1 MRMNGRKKPIT
12 TTSGQQGHG
21 DIPDTGSTGSVNSP
35 FRKRLSFRLTRNTVL
50 LAMLLGLALNLVQVG
65 HEFFQAREAM
75 DEDIQALLE
84 ISRSPASQI
93 AYNIDARLAEEL
105 LAGLLKHPAIID
117 ARIVDPE
124 NRTLAAASRTSNQSS
139 YRWLSDLLFG
149 PIRFYSTNLRVPQL
163 EDIALGELAV
173 TIDTYHYGT
182 NFLDRAG
189 YTIASGFIKSLVLSV
204 MLLFVFY
211 FVLTKP
217 MLRVIEGLREV
228 SPKTPEKARLPV
240 PASHEED
247 EIGLMVAIINRH
259 LDTIDASLEKLRL
272 AEGEMKNYSI
282 KLEREVEDRTR
293 EISDKNLALQRGNR
307 ALIRAKEDAVRRARS
322 RANFL
327 ASMSHEIRTP
337 LNGVLGMLGL
347 TLEGDLDQAQRNRL
361 EIALSAGQSL
371 LGLLNDILD
380 ISKVEAGKL
389 ELEVIPF
396 DLGSLV
402 EECATLHAQQAHRE
416 SIEVVTELDPA
427 LPASLIGD
435 PTRTR
440 QIINNLLGNAIKFT
454 EIGEVRIQARYQND
468 QVHLDVVDTGI
479 GMSPRSLD
487 RIFSP
492 FSQAEVDT
500 ARRYGGTGLG
510 LALCRQLVERMHGQI
525 NVESEEGRGT
535 HFSVILPLPVNPD
548 ATALPKPLPADLRRR
563 GVCFGLSRAHPHRLP
578 IERHLLAWGVPVSD
592 WAEEQD
598 PPPDS
603 PPVLIIDATD
613 QDALARAHKWPA
625 EAVLVL
631 ANGDWHSI
639 PEHWPRL
646 ALPLRRDDLR
656 QCLHSLSNSEETA
669 TPPPILV
676 APETAPPAGVRL
688 LLVEDNRVNQMVA
701 SGMLRKLGYEV
712 DLEENGERA
721 LEALRR
727 NHYEAVLMDCQ
738 MPVMDGYEATRRI
751 RNNPAWKTLPVIA
764 VTANV
769 MQGDREECL
778 NAGMNDYITKP
789 FDRQGLKAVIDRWTN
804 RRPQAD

>member
-1 MRMNGRKKPIT
+1 MGDGATST
-12 TTSGQQGHG
+12 TGTG
-21 DIPDTGSTGSVNSP
+21 DTVSSP

-50 LAMLLGLALNLVQVG
+50 LAMALGLVLNLIQVTQ
-65 HEFFQAREAM
+65 EFFHARQAM
-75 DEDIQALLE
+75 DEDIRALLE
-84 ISRSPASQI
+84 ISHSPASQI

-105 LAGLLKHPAIID
+105 LTGLLKHPAIVD

-124 NRTLAAASRTSNQSS
+124 NRTLAAVSEASNASS
-139 YRWLSDLLFG
+139 YRWLSDLLFA

-182 NFLDRAG
+182 NFLNRAG
-189 YTIASGFIKSLVLSV
+189 YTIASGFIKSLALSV

-240 PASHEED
+240 PPSHDED
-247 EIGLMVAIINRH
+247 EIGQMVSIINRH
-259 LDTIDASLEKLRL
+259 LDTIDASLDTLRL
-272 AEGEMKNYSI
+272 AEGEIKNYSI

-322 RANFL
+322 RASFL

-347 TLEGDLDQAQRNRL
+347 TLEGDLEPAQRTRL
-361 EIALSAGQSL
+361 EIAHSAGRSL

-396 DLGSLV
+396 DLRALI
-402 EECATLHAQQAHRE
+402 EESATLHAQQAHRE
-416 SIEVVTELDPA
+416 GIEVVVDLDPA
-427 LPASLIGD
+427 LPPSLLGD

-454 EIGEVRIQARYQND
+454 DQGEVRIQARYQDD

-479 GMSPRSLD
+479 GMSPQSLT

-492 FSQAEVDT
+492 FSQAESTT

-525 NVESEEGRGT
+525 NVESEQGRGT
-535 HFSVILPLPVNPD
+535 HFTVVLPLPVNPGPAAD
-548 ATALPKPLPADLRRR
+548 AGALPSELLRR
-563 GVCFGLSRAHPHRLP
+563 GVWIALPRAHAHRLP
-578 IERHLLAWGVPVSD
+578 IERQLSYWGMPLSRWPEDDRPV
-592 WAEEQD
+592 AGEI
-598 PPPDS
+598 
-603 PPVLIIDATD
+603 PVLVIDASD
-613 QDALARAHKWPA
+613 QHGLDLASTWRSDS
-625 EAVLVL
+625 VLVL
-631 ANGDWHSI
+631 TRDDWQEQGHG
-639 PEHWPRL
+639 WQRL
-646 ALPLRRDDLR
+646 ALPLRQGELR
-656 QCLHSLSNSEETA
+656 RCLLNLTDESTA
-669 TPPPILV
+669 EPPAAERPVL
-676 APETAPPAGVRL
+676 ASQPAPPVRL

-701 SGMLRKLGYEV
+701 SGMLQKLGYEV
-712 DLEENGERA
+712 DLAENGERA
-721 LEALRR
+721 LEALDR
-727 NHYEAVLMDCQ
+727 NAYEAVLMDCQ

-751 RNNPAWKTLPVIA
+751 RQNPDWQTLPVIA

-769 MQGDREECL
+769 MEGDREECL

-789 FDRQGLKAVIDRWTN
+789 FDRQGLKNVIERWTN
-804 RRPQAD
+804 RRPRVD